1 MARKSDRNRPWAAS
15 PDITPQQQRNRRIVK
30 VFFLASV
37 GLLLAVMIMPAS
49 NSDDTQST
57 ASLTPAERLEK
68 YVLDETG
75 DETNLKETGGSRL
88 RALSLNDGKV
98 VIEMN
103 GDENISSGLTKST
116 NRRLVL
122 KAIKGLQ
129 ESGATFDSAVISVYY
144 PLIDKLGNT
153 SVDVV
158 LMYSFSASRIA
169 AINPDNVDAKGMDL
183 GFADI
188 DTFIHPAF
196 AW

>member
-122 KAIKGLQ
+122 KAIK
-129 ESGATFDSAVISVYY
+129 DRKSV
-144 PLIDKLGNT
+144 
-153 SVDVV
+153 V
-158 LMYSFSASRIA
+158 
-169 AINPDNVDAKGMDL
+169 
-183 GFADI
+183 
-188 DTFIHPAF
+188 
-196 AW
+196 